1 MPRSVSHTGTPYK
14 YELTFELQ
22 RAELVLSN
30 PLGKLSF
37 VFRVN
42 NQRAESV
49 QRPKALKDVPLNETI
64 TTIATLYELQSG
76 AYEDTFV
83 TIDLFLNQTKS
94 AKIIGVAEINIT
106 EMLNLAERNDG
117 EMSFSV
123 VMEKSPEYKAK
134 LSIKIATKC
143 LGVEVIERPNF
154 SKKRGHSNLPSK
166 TIDLLDENKSDI
178 SENDEQEKIR
188 MKTHQMSKNRSV
200 TPTPGGSSLAK
211 QTISYSEIVEKKKN
225 PILIK
230 PEPKK
235 SEDGSDVEIINKN
248 EEIKLEETRKKE
260 AKLTTSVKN
269 DRKKIEEKP
278 VIKEKVEIPPPKIE
292 KPETSQ
298 KNPKLDSQTKV

>member
-14 YELTFELQ
+14 YQLTFELQ

-76 AYEDTFV
+76 AFEDTFV

-94 AKIIGVAEINIT
+94 AKIIGVVEINIT

-117 EMSFSV
+117 EESFSV

-134 LSIKIATKC
+134 LSIKIVTKC
-143 LGVEVIERPNF
+143 LGVEVIEKPNF

-166 TIDLLDENKSDI
+166 TIDLDENKSDI
-178 SENDEQEKIR
+178 SENDEQERMR

-211 QTISYSEIVEKKKN
+211 QTISRSEIVEKKKN
-225 PILIK
+225 PIFMK

-235 SEDGSDVEIINKN
+235 SEDGSDVEIMNKN

-260 AKLTTSVKN
+260 EKFTAAVKT

-278 VIKEKVEIPPPKIE
+278 IIKEKVEIAPPKIE
-292 KPETSQ
+292 KTEASQ